1 MQEEDQRIQWDTFI
15 DSCEV
20 LEKSTSGRMQV
31 VKSQY
36 TDLAGQGAREL
47 VEKKIH
53 FRYIEDPEE
62 ARSHNNAH
70 RARHRTI
77 SPRKKESKSA

>member
-1 MQEEDQRIQWDTFI
+1 MQEEDQRVQWDTFI

-20 LEKSTSGRMQV
+20 LEKSLSGRMQV

-47 VEKKIH
+47 IEKKIH
-53 FRYIEDPEE
+53 FRHTEDPEE
-62 ARSHNNAH
+62 ARSHNNTH

-77 SPRKKESKSA
+77 SPRKNNKSA